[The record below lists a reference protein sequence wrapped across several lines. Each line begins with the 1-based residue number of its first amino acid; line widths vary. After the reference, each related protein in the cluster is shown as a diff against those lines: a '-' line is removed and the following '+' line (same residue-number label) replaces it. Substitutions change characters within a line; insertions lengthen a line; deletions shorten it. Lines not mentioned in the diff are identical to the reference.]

1 MQIDRSKKYKNNPRQ
16 ITGDQF
22 KMLKKHLEQLGD
34 LSGVVYCTK
43 QGAYL
48 GGNMRS
54 EVMHGAEI
62 EIVERFDKPTAQK
75 TLAYGFIR
83 YNGEK
88 FAYREVAFTKKEFRQ
103 ACIVANSNGGTWDWD
118 ILANEWTDEPLADWG
133 LDVPGFEA
141 VEEVGEADAE
151 LNASP
156 TLCPHC
162 GGVIE
167 K

>member
-133 LDVPGFEA
+133 LDVPGVVDDMGEEFSLPDGDREPFQQMTFA
-141 VEEVGEADAE
+141 VR
-151 LNASP
+151 L
-156 TLCPHC
+156 
-162 GGVIE
+162 
-167 K
+167 